1 MAVITSSDNCALGP
15 DGKLLDASQIVWDYD
30 PDPTIVPPGTQTLSS
45 PPSTSQTV
53 RNAFDVL
60 TSHGHAQ
67 AKTVAG
73 QRKSTR
79 TCRPTQK
86 MLENNTPRGNGKRK
100 ASPSSERHPAACKVA
115 KNPSRNKHS
124 DDVTDLDISDVDMD
138 ALDDSESETDDKSE
152 VQLLD
157 YDTMKSFN
165 AGEVLVAALSKASRT
180 QDVYLIFEKA
190 EHTNPDTNVT
200 QSGHICGICRRK
212 QLPAKTYFMT
222 GSVTSLRKHI
232 ARNKDHFAVYKDLC
246 EKKGVSMNATA
257 IPASS
262 NDLSRRTMLDSVVV
276 KQPTVEFSTAGLR
289 DYIVELVVLEDK
301 ALRFVTRPSFQHLLQ
316 FCRPAIRD
324 KDFICDMT
332 LWTEI
337 LQRAESVINIIKA
350 KITGVSGKVSTTF
363 DLWTSDP
370 CDLYM
375 SITAHYIWAPEDH
388 PNDWTLECEQLEF
401 APFFG
406 HHSGANQAAVL
417 TKAFEKFGIDRNKLG
432 WQTADNAS
440 NNDTTLQ
447 SIATIINQADEGS
460 ILDSDDTEFWNAS
473 EHCIRCMEH
482 CVHLAAG
489 AFTKGI
495 TPTSSSNITVP
506 DPEQPEDNGNK
517 DLDEIDEFAPGDVV
531 GKVLALIRQI
541 CVSPQA
547 HAYFRKCCIST
558 NNRPLELRLW
568 IRTRWASLHD
578 ALDRVIVLEKAII
591 LFTQTADDNESVP
604 KLKNKSYLDYR
615 MSRVDWDHLKI
626 VHKVLSLPAQ
636 ATQSFSSSRHP
647 TLSKTIPTLEYMP
660 LLKGIENIDKWY
672 NKVDDSPA
680 YFITLVLNPTIKL
693 AYVSGKWHSDWVQ
706 FDKYY
711 IQPQQNTPSNPSSSS
726 ASTSEFGHGWMMA
739 AIQDRLRA
747 DAAISSDPRTELRR
761 YLESPL
767 EPQPQGEDGKINEFD
782 VIWWWGHHQDTYPT
796 LSRMARDYL
805 AIQGSATPSERAFSS
820 AGLTDHK
827 SRNRLKPKMFAAI
840 QTLKAAYR
848 NGHISAHQQA
858 SEHVKDLQKAL
869 EEYYFGEDEDS
880 ESEGEESSVI
890 QAE

>member
-1 MAVITSSDNCALGP
+1 MGVSFNELQATFHPLYPVEHSSACWHSSKGINTPGSMAAVTSSDNCALGP
-15 DGKLLDASQIVWDYD
+15 DGELLDASQIVWDYD
-30 PDPTIVPPGTQTLSS
+30 PDPTVVPPGAQTSSS

-60 TSHGHAQ
+60 TSRGHVQAQ
-67 AKTVAG
+67 TVAG

-79 TCRPTQK
+79 TRRPTQK
-86 MLENNTPRGNGKRK
+86 MLENNTPSINGKRK
-100 ASPSSERHPAACKVA
+100 ASSSSERRPAACKVA
-115 KNPSRNKHS
+115 KNPSRNKRP
-124 DDVTDLDISDVDMD
+124 DDATDLDTSDVDMD
-138 ALDDSESETDDKSE
+138 ALDDAESETDDE
-152 VQLLD
+152 
-157 YDTMKSFN
+157 
-165 AGEVLVAALSKASRT
+165 
-180 QDVYLIFEKA
+180 
-190 EHTNPDTNVT
+190 
-200 QSGHICGICRRK
+200 RK
-212 QLPAKTYFMT
+212 QLPTKTCFLT

-232 ARNKDHFAVYKDLC
+232 ARILMAQISAIRTISLFIKTFVR
-246 EKKGVSMNATA
+246 KKGVTMNASA

-262 NDLSRRTMLDSVVV
+262 NDLSRQTTLDSVVV
-276 KQPTVEFSTAGLR
+276 KQPTVEFSIAGLC

-301 ALRFVTRPSFQHLLQ
+301 

-332 LWTEI
+332 LRNEI
-337 LQRAESVINIIKA
+337 LQRAESVIKIIKA
-350 KITGVSGKVSTTF
+350 KIASVPGKVSTTF

-370 CDLYM
+370 CDPYM

-440 NNDTTLQ
+440 NNDTTVR
-447 SIATIINQADEGS
+447 SIATTLNQADEGG
-460 ILDSDDTEFWNAS
+460 ILDSDDIEFWNAS
-473 EHCIRCMEH
+473 ERRIQCMEH

-495 TPTSSSNITVP
+495 TPTSTSNIAVP
-506 DPEQPEDNGNK
+506 DPEQPEDNKNE
-517 DLDEIDEFAPGDVV
+517 DLDEINEFAPGDVV

-541 CVSPQA
+541 RASPQA
-547 HAYFRKCCIST
+547 CAYFRKCCIST

-591 LFTQTADDNESVP
+591 LFTQTADDDESVP

-626 VHKVLSLPAQ
+626 VHEVLSLPAQ

-647 TLSKTIPTLEYMP
+647 TLSKTIPTLEYMRSMWVAMSENTRFLP
-660 LLKGIENIDKWY
+660 VKSALLRGIENIDKWY

-693 AYVSGKWHSDWVQ
+693 AYVSGKWHRDWVQ
-706 FDKYY
+706 VGMAALEHEAT
-711 IQPQQNTPSNPSSSS
+711 NTGSG
-726 ASTSEFGHGWMMA
+726 FGHSWMMA
-739 AIQDRLRA
+739 TIQDRLRA
-747 DAAISSDPRTELRR
+747 DAAISSDPRTELRL

-767 EPQPQGEDGKINEFD
+767 EPQPQREDGKVNEFD

-827 SRNRLKPKMFAAI
+827 CRNRLKPEMFAAI

-869 EEYYFGEDEDS
+869 EEYYFEEDEDS
-880 ESEGEESSVI
+880 GSEGEESS
-890 QAE
+890 

>member
-1 MAVITSSDNCALGP
+1 MSYRQHS
-15 DGKLLDASQIVWDYD
+15 
-30 PDPTIVPPGTQTLSS
+30 TLSTWNIILTWS
-45 PPSTSQTV
+45 SQ
-53 RNAFDVL
+53 
-60 TSHGHAQ
+60 
-67 AKTVAG
+67 
-73 QRKSTR
+73 
-79 TCRPTQK
+79 
-86 MLENNTPRGNGKRK
+86 
-100 ASPSSERHPAACKVA
+100 
-115 KNPSRNKHS
+115 
-124 DDVTDLDISDVDMD
+124 
-138 ALDDSESETDDKSE
+138 
-152 VQLLD
+152 
-157 YDTMKSFN
+157 
-165 AGEVLVAALSKASRT
+165 VLVAALSKASHT
-180 QDVYLIFEKA
+180 QDIYLIFEKAEHTNPDTNVTQSGHICGIYLIFEKA

-212 QLPAKTYFMT
+212 QLPTKTCFLT

-232 ARNKDHFAVYKDLC
+232 ARNKDHFTVYKDLC
-246 EKKGVSMNATA
+246 EKKGVTMNASA

-262 NDLSRRTMLDSVVV
+262 NDLSRQTTLDSVVV
-276 KQPTVEFSTAGLR
+276 KQPTVEFSIAGLC

-301 ALRFVTRPSFQHLLQ
+301 ALRFVTRPAFWHLLQ

-332 LWTEI
+332 LRNEI
-337 LQRAESVINIIKA
+337 LQRAESVIKIIKA
-350 KITGVSGKVSTTF
+350 KIASVPGKVSTTF

-370 CDLYM
+370 CDPYM

-440 NNDTTLQ
+440 NNDTTVR
-447 SIATIINQADEGS
+447 SIATTLNQADEGG
-460 ILDSDDTEFWNAS
+460 ILDSDDIEFWNAS
-473 EHCIRCMEH
+473 ERRIQCMEH

-495 TPTSSSNITVP
+495 TPTSTSNIAVP
-506 DPEQPEDNGNK
+506 DPEQPEDNKNE
-517 DLDEIDEFAPGDVV
+517 DLDEINEFAPGDVV

-541 CVSPQA
+541 RASPQA
-547 HAYFRKCCIST
+547 CAYFRKCCIST

-591 LFTQTADDNESVP
+591 LFTQTADDDESVP

-626 VHKVLSLPAQ
+626 VHEVLSLPAQ

-647 TLSKTIPTLEYMP
+647 TLSKTIPTLEYMRSMWVAMSENTRFLP
-660 LLKGIENIDKWY
+660 VKSALLRGIENIDKWY

-693 AYVSGKWHSDWVQ
+693 AYVSGKWHRDWVQ

-711 IQPQQNTPSNPSSSS
+711 IQPQQGTPSNPSSSNAQTNTGS
-726 ASTSEFGHGWMMA
+726 GFGHSWMMA
-739 AIQDRLRA
+739 TIQDRLRA
-747 DAAISSDPRTELRR
+747 DAAISSDPRTELRL

-767 EPQPQGEDGKINEFD
+767 EPQPQREDGKVNEFD

-827 SRNRLKPKMFAAI
+827 CRNRLKPEMFAAI

-869 EEYYFGEDEDS
+869 EEYYFEEDEDS
-880 ESEGEESSVI
+880 GSEGEESS
-890 QAE
+890 